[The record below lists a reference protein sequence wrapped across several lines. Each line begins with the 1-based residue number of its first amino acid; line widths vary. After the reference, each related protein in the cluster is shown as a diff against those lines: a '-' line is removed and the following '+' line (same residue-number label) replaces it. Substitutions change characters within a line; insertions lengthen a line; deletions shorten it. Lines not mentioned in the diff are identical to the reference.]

1 MHRACSNILFDEFT
15 LRTHERLIPERVST
29 NKKCFNEQI
38 IFRSEIGSPTVTILI
53 VRYRVGGSRSA
64 FSSYRDL
71 IERELHWL
79 LSDL

>member
-1 MHRACSNILFDEFT
+1 MHRVCSNILFDEFT
-15 LRTHERLIPERVST
+15 LRTHERLPERVST
-29 NKKCFNEQI
+29 NKKRFNEQI
-38 IFRSEIGSPTVTILI
+38 IFRSEIGSPTATILI
-53 VRYRVGGSRSA
+53 IRYRVGGSRSA